1 MFHLK
6 TLLLF
11 YIVYFVR
18 AIEDS
23 SDEPVIYGI
32 IPLNRDGEPYFNGS
46 PLFPSHDFV
55 KFVVFGDNLGE
66 NVRVGISK
74 ETNCEYVEPSELTVQ
89 GSGGH
94 HAVMSLITPDTG
106 ESYLK
111 NVQYYVCVRD
121 HVNQIWIR
129 QEINDTN
136 TLYVYKP
143 VLTSVVYILIIVFCF
158 SLSSLMSGLNIG
170 LMSLDLKELHL
181 LKNAGTSLERR
192 YASKIIPVRRNG
204 NFLLCSILITST
216 LCNSVA
222 TVSIDNFVSDYVTV
236 VIVTIII
243 VIFCEILPQSICTYF
258 PLAIGAHTVCV
269 TRMCML
275 LTAPMSYPLSMILKF
290 ILGQE
295 ISANYTKARL
305 KELLKMT
312 ELPTEEQKIITG
324 TLDLSQKIVSDA
336 MTLLDDIFAI
346 PITSIMDF
354 ETIALILSSGYSRIP
369 IYVGKKSNIL
379 YLLLTKDLALLDPD
393 DKVPVKMLVQHFK
406 YKCRYISPNTPLDEA
421 LVLFRNSRG
430 HMAFIVDDKLL
441 EDEDE
446 ESEKNV
452 IGLIT
457 FEDVIEEIFQAEI
470 NDETDTFLDNRS
482 KRRITGVNTCEWVA
496 MLAQYARSE
505 TASPSENQ
513 KLATFHFL
521 SGINAF
527 SVENISPKVL
537 VKLLHLDV
545 FYSAPGQ
552 KLPQDSIYVQN
563 VPVDFFVMVIEG
575 QMEVKMGLENFKF
588 EAGPFKYFGE
598 EALKTRRSPFKPDYS
613 LRVVAK
619 TLYLK
624 VPKVL
629 YDAAILATRFERF
642 NEIPDISIKSEL
654 YKYYKQLVD
663 KNDEKAK

>member
-6 TLLLF
+6 ILLYF

-23 SDEPVIYGI
+23 TNEPVIYGI
-32 IPLNRDGEPYFNGS
+32 IPLSRDGEPYFNGS
-46 PLFPSHDFV
+46 PLFASNDFV
-55 KFVVFGDNLGE
+55 KFVVFGDNLHE
-66 NVRVGISK
+66 NVHVGISK
-74 ETNCEYVEPSELTVQ
+74 QTDCEYVEPCELTIQ
-89 GSGGH
+89 GPGDH
-94 HAVMSLITPDTG
+94 HAIMSLTTPDTG
-106 ESYLK
+106 ESFLK

-121 HVNQIWIR
+121 RENQVWIR

-136 TLYVYKP
+136 MLYVYKP
-143 VLTSVVYILIIVFCF
+143 VLTTVVYILIIIFCF

-181 LKNAGTSLERR
+181 LKNAGTIQERR
-192 YASKIIPVRRNG
+192 YARKIIPVRRNG

-216 LCNSVA
+216 MCNSVA
-222 TVSIDNFVSDYVTV
+222 TVFIDNFVSDYVTV

-243 VIFCEILPQSICTYF
+243 VLFCEILPQSICTYF
-258 PLAIGAHTVCV
+258 PLVIGANTVCL
-269 TRMCML
+269 TRLCMF
-275 LTAPMSYPLSMILKF
+275 LTAPMSYPLSLILKF

-336 MTLLDDIFAI
+336 MTLLDDVFAI

-354 ETIALILSSGYSRIP
+354 ETVALILSSGYSRIP

-379 YLLLTKDLALLDPD
+379 YLLLTKELALLDPD
-393 DKVPVKMLVQHFK
+393 DKVPVKMLVQHSK
-406 YKCRYISPNTPLDEA
+406 YKCRYISANTPLDEA

-430 HMAFIVDDKLL
+430 HMAFIVDDKQL
-441 EDEDE
+441 EDEE
-446 ESEKNV
+446 NEKHV

-470 NDETDTFLDNRS
+470 NDETDTFLDNRT
-482 KRRITGVNTCEWVA
+482 KRKITGVNTCDWVA
-496 MLAQYARSE
+496 MLAHYTRSE

-521 SGINAF
+521 SGIDAF

-552 KLPQDSIYVQN
+552 KLPQDSIYVQS
-563 VPVDFFVMVIEG
+563 VPADFFVMVIEG
-575 QMEVKMGLENFKF
+575 QMEVKMGVEDFKF
-588 EAGPFKYFGE
+588 EVGPFKYFGE
-598 EALKTRRSPFKPDYS
+598 EALKTRRSSFKPDYS
-613 LRVVAK
+613 LRVVTK

-624 VPKVL
+624 VSKVL
-629 YDAAILATRFERF
+629 YDAAVLATKFERF
-642 NEIPDISIKSEL
+642 NETPDISIKSEL

-663 KNDEKAK
+663 NNDEKIK